1 MPMPAQ
7 DEMQEAMEEALVQF
21 AAALS
26 NKLPDELSDEAEV
39 WIELANRSAKMTVEE
54 SGMKAEKEMF
64 AGSLW
69 SKVEKEAQQAG
80 NGDLQK
86 GLKELEATREYEVSP
101 SEQEEAGSGEEQGAA
116 ATVKEKISG
125 S

>member
-7 DEMQEAMEEALVQF
+7 NEMEEAMQDAMVQF

-26 NKLPDELSDEAEV
+26 NKLPDDLSEEAEV
-39 WIELANRSAKMTVEE
+39 RIELANRSAKMTVEE

-69 SKVEKEAQQAG
+69 SKVEKEARQAG
-80 NGDLQK
+80 NSDLQK
-86 GLKELEATREYEVSP
+86 GLEKLEATKEYEVSP
-101 SEQEEAGSGEEQGAA
+101 SEQEEPGSGKEQGAA